1 MIDMHKALYRVYRPK
16 NFSDVIGQEH
26 IVRTLKNQIEN
37 NNVGHAYLFCGTRG
51 TGKTSTAKIFS
62 RAVNCTNLHNDEPC
76 NECENCREILED
88 KTMDVVEIDAASNN
102 SVDDIRELRENVKY
116 SPAKAKYKV
125 YIIDEVHMLSQGAFN
140 ALLKTLEEP
149 PSYVIFILA
158 TTEPHKIPATILSR
172 CQRFDFKRVTVKDIS
187 SRMRYICEKEGI
199 EADEKA
205 LNLIARNSQGA
216 LRDALSILDQ
226 CISFEGNKISYNDV
240 IELLGSVNIE
250 QLFDLAE
257 SIIKEDTRKSLQILN
272 DFIIWGKDVRNLVN
286 DLIDHFRNL
295 MVCKISNDL
304 DEIISLPEETIDLLK
319 QQAETIDTN
328 NLIRILNIL
337 SETQDG
343 MKISSNPRVLMEVTM
358 MKIAQPMFDESKE
371 ALIKRIENLEQK
383 IESGNIKVN
392 HISTNQTVDN
402 FNENNQ
408 QNNNTVEKQENENIE
423 YENLKGD
430 DIKLVEKSWKKILQ
444 KMKEDKNQVIRALL
458 QDVDSFNISEDTLY
472 IIFTDNYSFAKSRLD
487 SPATI
492 QYVEKVIRE
501 VLNRSFSVKIALKSQ
516 LSNLNTQIKKED
528 KGEQILKNIV
538 SEDILEVKDSIEKR

>member
-1 MIDMHKALYRVYRPK
+1 MHKALYRVYRPK
-16 NFSDVIGQEH
+16 NFNDVIGQEH

-116 SPAKAKYKV
+116 SPAKSKYKV

-337 SETQDG
+337 SEAQDG

-402 FNENNQ
+402 FNESNK
-408 QNNNTVEKQENENIE
+408 QNNNTVEKQEDENIE

-430 DIKLVEKSWKKILQ
+430 DVKLVEKSWKKILQ

-516 LSNLNTQIKKED
+516 LANLNTEIKKED

-538 SEDILEVKDSIEKR
+538 SEDILEVKDSIEKS

>member
-1 MIDMHKALYRVYRPK
+1 MHKALYRVYRPK
-16 NFSDVIGQEH
+16 NLSDVIGQEH

-257 SIIKEDTRKSLQILN
+257 SVIKEDTRKSLQILN

-408 QNNNTVEKQENENIE
+408 QNNNTVEKQEDENIE

>member
-1 MIDMHKALYRVYRPK
+1 MHKALYRVYRPK

-158 TTEPHKIPATILSR
+158 NTEPHKIPATILSR

-337 SETQDG
+337 SEAQDG

-408 QNNNTVEKQENENIE
+408 QNNNTVEKQEDENIE

-487 SPATI
+487 SPVTI

>member
-1 MIDMHKALYRVYRPK
+1 MHKALYRVYRPK

-76 NECENCREILED
+76 NECENCREILKD

-187 SRMRYICEKEGI
+187 SRMRYICKKEGI

-257 SIIKEDTRKSLQILN
+257 SVIKEDIRKSLQILN

-408 QNNNTVEKQENENIE
+408 QNNNTVEKQEDENIE

-487 SPATI
+487 SPSTI

-516 LSNLNTQIKKED
+516 LANLNTEIKKED

>member
-1 MIDMHKALYRVYRPK
+1 MHKALYRVYRPK

-257 SIIKEDTRKSLQILN
+257 SVIKEDTRKSLQILN

-408 QNNNTVEKQENENIE
+408 QNNNTVEKQEDENIE

-472 IIFTDNYSFAKSRLD
+472 IIFTDIFSFAKSRLD

>member
-1 MIDMHKALYRVYRPK
+1 MHKALYRVYRPK

-337 SETQDG
+337 SEAQDG

-408 QNNNTVEKQENENIE
+408 QNNNTVEKQEDENIE

-487 SPATI
+487 SPSTI

>member
-1 MIDMHKALYRVYRPK
+1 MVDMHKALYRVYRPK

-337 SETQDG
+337 SEAQDG

-408 QNNNTVEKQENENIE
+408 QNNNTVEKQEDENIE

-538 SEDILEVKDSIEKR
+538 SEDILEVKESIEKR

>member
-1 MIDMHKALYRVYRPK
+1 MHKALYRVYRPK
-16 NFSDVIGQEH
+16 NFNDVIGQEH

-337 SETQDG
+337 SEAQDG

-402 FNENNQ
+402 FNESNK
-408 QNNNTVEKQENENIE
+408 QNNNTVEKQEDENIE

-538 SEDILEVKDSIEKR
+538 SEDILEVKDSIEKS

>member
-1 MIDMHKALYRVYRPK
+1 MHKALYRVYRPK

-116 SPAKAKYKV
+116 SPAKAKSKV

-337 SETQDG
+337 SEAQDG

-408 QNNNTVEKQENENIE
+408 QNNNTVEKQEDENIE